1 MLFNSYIFIF
11 VFLPITLIVYF
22 WLGRF
27 NHHNTALG
35 WLIVASLIFYGWWN
49 PAYLALILGSVLFNF
64 ALGTWMSKNVKL
76 RSKYV
81 IAFGVVINL
90 GVLGYFK
97 YTNFFIDNVNN
108 VFATSFHINQI
119 VLPLAISFFTFQQI
133 AYLVES
139 FRGRT
144 DDYKFLHYCL
154 FVTFFPQLIA
164 GPIVYH
170 KEILPQFAKNT
181 ISKFNYENLAIGMSL
196 FILGLFKKVVI
207 ADTAAIYVSPYFVI
221 AANGGSLTFVEGWVA
236 ALAYTFQ
243 LYFDF
248 SGLSDMAI
256 GLARMFG
263 IIFPINFN
271 SPYKVRNIIDFWQ
284 TWHITLSRFL
294 RDYIFF
300 PLSRSRKGTVN
311 RYINLFITMLLG
323 GLWHG
328 AGWTFVIWG
337 GLHGL
342 YLNINH
348 GWRALKP
355 KFNLPF
361 KLPSLVVNNLSWLI
375 TFTSVIVAWV
385 FFRAPTIQSAL
396 HVLGAMFGFNGFSF
410 SINGEFSKR
419 NLLIFLMSA
428 MFIVK
433 WLPNSIDIM
442 SLFNPVLEKKYFKHK
457 SLVSVYWKPTMIWGF
472 IFIVLALSSLYV
484 MITQGF
490 QEFIY
495 QFF

>member
-11 VFLPITLIVYF
+11 IFLPVALIVYYQ
-22 WLGRF
+22 LGRLGY
-27 NHHNTALG
+27 HNAALS
-35 WLIVASLIFYGWWN
+35 WLIGASLVFYGLWN
-49 PAYLALILGSVLFNF
+49 PAYLGLILGSVLFNF
-64 ALGTWMSKNVKL
+64 TLGKMMSKNVKL
-76 RSKYV
+76 RTNYV
-81 IAFGVVINL
+81 IAFGVAINL
-90 GVLGYFK
+90 GILGYFK
-97 YTNFFIDNVNN
+97 YTNFFIDNVNSL
-108 VFATSFHINQI
+108 FSTEFHVNQI
-119 VLPLAISFFTFQQI
+119 ILPLAISFFTFQQI

-139 FRGRT
+139 YRGRT
-144 DDYKFLHYCL
+144 GDYKFLHYFL

-170 KEILPQFAKNT
+170 KETLPQFAKDT
-181 ISKFNYENLAIGMSL
+181 ISRFKYENLAVGMSL
-196 FILGLFKKVVI
+196 FLLGLFKKVVI
-207 ADTAAIYVSPYFVI
+207 ADTSAMYVSPYFDV
-221 AANGGSLTFVEGWVA
+221 AEGGGALTFVEGWVG

-271 SPYKVRNIIDFWQ
+271 SPYKVYNIIDFWQ

-348 GWRALKP
+348 GWRAIKP

-361 KLPSLVVNNLSWLI
+361 KLPSVVSNNLSWLV
-375 TFTSVIVAWV
+375 TFVAVIVAWV
-385 FFRAPTIQSAL
+385 FFRAPTIQSAF
-396 HVLGAMFGFNGFSF
+396 HVLGAMFGFNGFSL
-410 SINGEFSKR
+410 SISEEISKR
-419 NLLIFLMSA
+419 DLVLFFVSA
-428 MFIVK
+428 IFIVK

-442 SLFNPVLEKKYFKHK
+442 SLFNPVLEKNYFKHK
-457 SLVSVYWKPTMIWGF
+457 SLISLYWKPIMIWGF
-472 IFIVLALSSLYV
+472 IFVGLAISSLYV
-484 MITQGF
+484 MITQGY